1 MSKIYRLTCLLTEVL
16 KTKMYTIS
24 FVTLSHGSVSNKGR
38 VGTGD
43 EAPNH
48 FYLFSTE
55 QEAIEALS
63 NGYFRGVLS
72 ADGLSKGYCDVKL
85 GILVN
90 YFVEK
95 LC

>member
-1 MSKIYRLTCLLTEVL
+1 MLKTYRLTCLLIEVL
-16 KTKMYTIS
+16 KTKLYTIS

-48 FYLFSTE
+48 YYLFDTE
-55 QEAIEALS
+55 KEAIEALS

-72 ADGLSKGYCDVKL
+72 ADGLSKGYCDVKI
-85 GILVN
+85 GVLVN
-90 YFVEK
+90 YFIEK